1 MLTII
6 PLVIVIA
13 SMGTILAIASRHLT
27 KAAALDVSQIPE
39 ERDAVLKASLLEHRL
54 LRKAEGLFKFLAAA
68 IAPGQRGV
76 RALFSSAMERV
87 RKLERTY
94 RFQGGLPDSSKKAQ
108 TKVRELVAEAEEL
121 ARAGKFANAEA
132 KYLSAIK
139 VDPESTDAYQ
149 GLGDTYLAM
158 GEFEQALETFEYYT
172 RQWPQEAR
180 GFASLAAVLE
190 AHGKLPE
197 AKDHLLHAL
206 SIDNEVVRY
215 HMDLAEVYLRLNDP
229 EKALS
234 SLQKAQALE
243 PNNPKL
249 LDRLFT
255 VSVLLRN
262 KPLAQEVLEKIKKT
276 NPDHGRIAEFEK
288 KVKKLK

>member
-6 PLVIVIA
+6 PLVVIIA
-13 SMGTILAIASRHLT
+13 SVGTILVIASRHLK
-27 KAAALDVSQIPE
+27 KAASLDVSQIPE

-54 LRKAEGLFKFLAAA
+54 LRKVEGLFKFANAA
-68 IAPGQRGV
+68 IAPAQKGV
-76 RALFSSAMERV
+76 ATLLAKGLERV
-87 RKLERTY
+87 RKLERAY

-108 TKVRELVAEAEEL
+108 TKVRELLAEAAEL
-121 ARAGKFANAEA
+121 AQAGKFGQAES

-139 VDPESTDAYQ
+139 VDPESTDSYQ
-149 GLGDTYLAM
+149 GLGVTYLAM
-158 GEFEQALETFEYYT
+158 GELEQARETFEYYT

-190 AHGKLPE
+190 AQGKLEE
-197 AKDHLLHAL
+197 AKDYLLHAL
-206 SIDNEVVRY
+206 SINNEVVEY
-215 HMDLAEVYLRLNDP
+215 HMDLADVYLRLNDP

-234 SLQKAQALE
+234 SLQKAQALS

-249 LDRLFT
+249 LDQLFT
-255 VSVLLRN
+255 VSVLLGN
-262 KPLAQEVLEKIKKT
+262 KPLAQEVLDKIKKT

-288 KVKKLK
+288 KVKKLR